1 MNEDQDMSKIFSDN
15 KYRHAVIDFYLP
27 HEYGGLGDTID
38 PKYQQVNIFPETM
51 DLPLIMPKTTLQN
64 KNEFNGNLII
74 ENVIYLIVNV
84 EKIA

>member
-1 MNEDQDMSKIFSDN
+1 
-15 KYRHAVIDFYLP
+15 
-27 HEYGGLGDTID
+27 
-38 PKYQQVNIFPETM
+38 M